1 MMSTLQKTHVD
12 LAAELEAQRLRGR
25 HSRGDLVAGAGLS
38 YQSLQKILEGRSD
51 FKVSNLLAIADV
63 LGLEVALVP
72 RGIGGALPGKPKAPG
87 EFDDGGIGAPSV
99 VTSALARLK
108 PLRPAPKDAS
118 R

>member
-1 MMSTLQKTHVD
+1 MSILQKTHVD
-12 LAAELEAQRLRGR
+12 LASELEAQRLRSH
-25 HSRGDLVAGAGLS
+25 HSRGDLVAGAGIS

-72 RGIGGALPGKPKAPG
+72 RGIGSSLPGNVKASG
-87 EFDDGGIGAPSV
+87 EFDHDGIGAPSV

-108 PLRPAPKDAS
+108 PLRPASKTAL

>member
-1 MMSTLQKTHVD
+1 MSTLQKTHVD
-12 LAAELEAQRLRGR
+12 IASELEAQRLRGH
-25 HSRGDLVAGAGLS
+25 HSRGDLVSGAGLS

-72 RGIGGALPGKPKAPG
+72 RSIGSALPGNVKTSA
-87 EFDDGGIGAPSV
+87 EFDHAGIGAPSV

-108 PLRPAPKDAS
+108 PLRPTPKDVP